1 MYSKAFLGEEHQV
14 TKDLN
19 NYIIPISHEQLY
31 AMVLQNL
38 ETPRTSHR
46 TQQIADGKYAYF

>member
-1 MYSKAFLGEEHQV
+1 V

-46 TQQIADGKYAYF
+46 TQQIADGKYTYFGSKEEAQRWFKV